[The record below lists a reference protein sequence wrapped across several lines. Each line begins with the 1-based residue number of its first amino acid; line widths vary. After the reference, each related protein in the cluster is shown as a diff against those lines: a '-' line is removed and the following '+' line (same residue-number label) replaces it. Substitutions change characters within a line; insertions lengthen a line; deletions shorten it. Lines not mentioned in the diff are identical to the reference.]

1 MTLMKNIEK
10 KICALCFGLLVCA
23 SIFAQDYSSAKSQAR
38 AQRDKFVDFSKKYV
52 GYPYEYGANPDDT
65 NPRSFDCSGL
75 VYFCARN
82 SIGVQL
88 PRTAKAMYNYCK
100 TVPARE
106 REAGD
111 LVFFKTRGDDISHV
125 GIYIGR
131 NQFISAISD
140 GPNTGVI
147 VSSLDSDYWKS
158 KYIATGQFLR
168 ATKEPEYAYA
178 NSTGSNSDVLEE
190 IEISLDDDFNYSG
203 FWSDFVVDAAVYGDW
218 ALINPNSFMISF
230 RGVDVILNARKNKW
244 ILSPGIGL
252 DFRFNSALGMF
263 QMPVLFTSTINEY
276 IRIYAGPVI
285 PFGKGTLPATE
296 TQIVSSVFPGIIGV
310 SFSTP
315 SIKAW
320 KTRIQLVQDIN
331 YTVYNNLDDSALSFK
346 NSVACGLVMYTGLR
360 VTVPVGSLF

>member
-1 MTLMKNIEK
+1 MNFFKKN
-10 KICALCFGLLVCA
+10 CALVFGLFLCA
-23 SIFAQDYSSAKSQAR
+23 FIFSQDYTSAKSQAKI
-38 AQRDKFVDFSKKYV
+38 QREKFVDFTKKYV
-52 GYPYEYGANPDDT
+52 GFPYEYGANPDDT
-65 NPRSFDCSGL
+65 DPKSFDCSGL
-75 VYFCARN
+75 VYFCSRN

-100 TVPARE
+100 IVPARD

-111 LVFFKTRGDDISHV
+111 LVFFKTSGNDISHV

-147 VSSLDSDYWKS
+147 VSSLDSDYWKP
-158 KYIATGQFLR
+158 KYVASGQFLR

-178 NSTGSNSDVLEE
+178 NSTGSKSDVIEE
-190 IEISLDDDFNYSG
+190 IEISLDDEDEYSKAG
-203 FWSDFVVDAAVYGDW
+203 FWSDFIVDGAVYGDW

-244 ILSPGIGL
+244 VLSPGIGFN
-252 DFRFNSALGMF
+252 FRFNSALGMF
-263 QMPVLFTSTINEY
+263 QIPVLISSNINDF
-276 IRIYAGPVI
+276 IRVYAGPVI
-285 PFGKGTLPATE
+285 SFGKGTLPESE
-296 TQIVSSVFPGIIGV
+296 TKILSSVFPGIIGV

-315 SIKAW
+315 AIKAW

-331 YTVYNNLDDSALSFK
+331 YTVYNNLDNSALSLK
-346 NSVACGLVMYTGLR
+346 NSVACGLVMYTGIR
-360 VTVPVGSLF
+360 VTVPAGAFF